1 MLPRHVTVLD
11 ASNKLRLDAKRT
23 LRNAQSDQH
32 SDTKTNTH
40 PSISL
45 ASGKSFENINS
56 RKTRY
61 VKSVKLMG
69 LSEQVTTLT
78 ISLKSKTTFPVD

>member
-11 ASNKLRLDAKRT
+11 ANSKLRLDAKRT

-40 PSISL
+40 PSINL
-45 ASGKSFENINS
+45 ASGKNFENINS

-69 LSEQVTTLT
+69 LSALVTTLT
-78 ISLKSKTTFPVD
+78 TSLKSKTTFPVD

>member
-11 ASNKLRLDAKRT
+11 ANSKLRLDAKRT
-23 LRNAQSDQH
+23 LRSVQGDQH

-45 ASGKSFENINS
+45 VSGKNFENINS

-69 LSEQVTTLT
+69 LSEQVKTLT
-78 ISLKSKTTFPVD
+78 TSLKSKTTFPVD

>member
-11 ASNKLRLDAKRT
+11 ANNKLRQDAKKT
-23 LRNAQSDQH
+23 QRNAQSDQL
-32 SDTKTNTH
+32 SDMKTNTH

-45 ASGKSFENINS
+45 ASGKNFENINS

-78 ISLKSKTTFPVD
+78 TSLKSKTTFPVD